1 MSDIKLKQQ
10 LTLGIGLLM
19 VAMAAALYLAQA
31 QLHRL
36 QGAADDLAG
45 GQAARISQLALAGQA
60 QQASQLLVRQLGG
73 LLPEAALAAQRAAQ
87 TPLDN
92 ALDGVTG
99 RLNSLSAHASADA
112 KARLD
117 AARNL
122 DGPLRNQIAAYRQLL
137 AGGKTE
143 EASGYLSTAL
153 WPAALKY
160 QDAIA
165 QYARFEGEQAANAA
179 PEDGVVSAG
188 MISNELIS
196 MGAALLL
203 LAAALAWLLR
213 RALDRQFGGDPQLL
227 AAVLREL
234 ADGEVRTEFQVR
246 PGDQSSLLACLAEV
260 VAHARENLRVR
271 NALDVCTT
279 NVMIADD
286 SHQVVY
292 ANRAVL
298 DMFQQAES
306 DIRQELPQFSAR
318 AILGSNIDDFHRNP
332 SYQRGVLQQLGGTHR
347 GTIRVGGRTFSLV
360 LTPIRDGQNR
370 KLGSVVEWLDT
381 TRELELKAAE
391 EARLAA
397 DRRAAAENARIRS
410 ALDVCTTNVMIAD
423 EDHCIIY
430 TNQAVLKMFQQAEA
444 DIRRDIPRFSV
455 AGLIGS
461 NIDDFHK
468 NPSYQRGLLQQ
479 VRETH
484 RSSIAVGGRTF
495 GLILTPII
503 GTRGE
508 RLGDVVEW
516 QDNTE
521 MLRLKR
527 EADLRADKAS
537 KLAAENARIRS
548 ALDVCTTNVM
558 IADETHHIIYAN
570 QAVLSMFQQA
580 EADIRREIP
589 RFSAAGL
596 LGGKIDEFHKNP
608 SYQHG
613 VLQQVRST
621 HRSSIVVGG
630 RTFSLILSPIVN
642 AEGERLGAVVEWQDN
657 TETLRLQAEADA
669 RAVEAARVAG
679 ENARIRSALDNC
691 TTNVMIADNERK
703 IIYMNHSVTDMLRG
717 VESDLRKALPNF
729 DVRRLIGATIDEFHK
744 SPAHQRELLANL
756 RSTYR
761 TEIQVAGRTFS
772 LVANPVFD
780 ADGARLGSV
789 VEWKDRTAEVDIE
802 REVSE
807 IVRAAS
813 AGEFGKRIAAE
824 GKQGFFRLLGEG
836 INQLLDVTSRGLN
849 DIANVLGALAGG
861 DLTKTIHSDYDGL
874 FGQLKTDSNATV
886 ERLLEIV
893 TNIKDST
900 DAINTAAKEIA
911 AGNSNLSNRTEQQA
925 ASLEQTASSMEEI
938 TSTVKQNAENARKAN
953 SLATGASDI
962 AARGGKVVG
971 DVVSTMNEINE
982 SAKKIVD
989 IISVIDGIAFQTNIL
1004 ALNAAVEAARA
1015 GEQGRGFAVVASEV
1029 RNLAQRS
1036 AAAAKEI
1043 KSLIGNSVDKVES
1056 GSRLV
1061 DEAGRTMNE
1070 IVVSIR
1076 RVADIMSDISAAS
1089 MEQSSG
1095 IEQVN
1100 LAVTQ
1105 MDENTQKNAA
1115 LVEQA
1120 AAAAESLEEQARY
1133 LSDAVAVFKLD
1144 DKPLHGKPPVAPR
1157 LASRPAG
1164 GALPQIGLAGAA
1176 ERKASQHP
1184 GRYQIKP
1191 KAIEPILPQK
1201 DGEDGWEEF

>member
-73 LLPEAALAAQRAAQ
+73 LLPGAELAAQRAAQ

-153 WPAALKY
+153 WPAAIKY

-165 QYARFEGEQAANAA
+165 QYSRFEGEQAANVA
-179 PEDGVVSAG
+179 PEDGAVSAG

-246 PGDQSSLLACLAEV
+246 PGDRSSLLACLAEV

-279 NVMIADD
+279 NVMIAD
-286 SHQVVY
+286 
-292 ANRAVL
+292 
-298 DMFQQAES
+298 
-306 DIRQELPQFSAR
+306 
-318 AILGSNIDDFHRNP
+318 
-332 SYQRGVLQQLGGTHR
+332 
-347 GTIRVGGRTFSLV
+347 
-360 LTPIRDGQNR
+360 
-370 KLGSVVEWLDT
+370 
-381 TRELELKAAE
+381 
-391 EARLAA
+391 
-397 DRRAAAENARIRS
+397 
-410 ALDVCTTNVMIAD
+410 

-430 TNQAVLKMFQQAEA
+430 TNQSVLKMFQQAEA

-503 GTRGE
+503 GIKGE

-527 EADLRADKAS
+527 EADLRAEKAS

-589 RFSAAGL
+589 RFSATGL

-861 DLTKTIHSDYDGL
+861 DLTKTISADYDGL
-874 FGQLKTDSNATV
+874 FGQLKADSNTTV

-911 AGNSNLSNRTEQQA
+911 AGNANLSNRTEQQA
-925 ASLEQTASSMEEI
+925 ASLEETASSMEEI

-1164 GALPQIGLAGAA
+1164 GALPQIGLAGAV

-1191 KAIEPILPQK
+1191 KAIEPIQPQK

>member
-73 LLPEAALAAQRAAQ
+73 LLPGAELAAQRAAQ
-87 TPLDN
+87 TSLDN

-153 WPAALKY
+153 WPAAIKY

-165 QYARFEGEQAANAA
+165 QYSRFEGEQAANVA
-179 PEDGVVSAG
+179 PEDGAVSAG

-246 PGDQSSLLACLAEV
+246 PGDRSSLLACLAEV

-271 NALDVCTT
+271 NALNVCTT

-286 SHQVVY
+286 NHQVVY

-306 DIRQELPQFSAR
+306 
-318 AILGSNIDDFHRNP
+318 
-332 SYQRGVLQQLGGTHR
+332 
-347 GTIRVGGRTFSLV
+347 
-360 LTPIRDGQNR
+360 
-370 KLGSVVEWLDT
+370 
-381 TRELELKAAE
+381 
-391 EARLAA
+391 
-397 DRRAAAENARIRS
+397 
-410 ALDVCTTNVMIAD
+410 
-423 EDHCIIY
+423 
-430 TNQAVLKMFQQAEA
+430 

-503 GTRGE
+503 GLRGE

-589 RFSAAGL
+589 RFSATGL

-744 SPAHQRELLANL
+744 SPVHQRELLANL

-861 DLTKTIHSDYDGL
+861 DLTKTISADYDGL
-874 FGQLKTDSNATV
+874 FGQLKADSNTTV

-911 AGNSNLSNRTEQQA
+911 AGNANLSNRTEQQA
-925 ASLEQTASSMEEI
+925 ASLEETASSMEEI

-1164 GALPQIGLAGAA
+1164 GALPQIGLAGAV

-1191 KAIEPILPQK
+1191 KAIEPIQPQK

>member
-73 LLPEAALAAQRAAQ
+73 LLPGAELAAQRAAQ
-87 TPLDN
+87 TSLDN

-153 WPAALKY
+153 WPAAIKY

-165 QYARFEGEQAANAA
+165 QYARFEGEQAANVA
-179 PEDGVVSAG
+179 PEDGAVSAG

-246 PGDQSSLLACLAEV
+246 PGDRSSLLACLAEV

-286 SHQVVY
+286 NHQVVY

-306 DIRQELPQFSAR
+306 
-318 AILGSNIDDFHRNP
+318 
-332 SYQRGVLQQLGGTHR
+332 
-347 GTIRVGGRTFSLV
+347 
-360 LTPIRDGQNR
+360 
-370 KLGSVVEWLDT
+370 
-381 TRELELKAAE
+381 
-391 EARLAA
+391 
-397 DRRAAAENARIRS
+397 
-410 ALDVCTTNVMIAD
+410 
-423 EDHCIIY
+423 
-430 TNQAVLKMFQQAEA
+430 

-503 GTRGE
+503 GLRGE

-589 RFSAAGL
+589 RFSATGL

-861 DLTKTIHSDYDGL
+861 DLTKTISADYDGL
-874 FGQLKTDSNATV
+874 FGQLKADSNTTV

-925 ASLEQTASSMEEI
+925 ASLEETASSMEEI

-1164 GALPQIGLAGAA
+1164 GALPQIGLAGAV

-1191 KAIEPILPQK
+1191 KAIEPIQPQK
-1201 DGEDGWEEF
+1201 EGEDGWEEF

>member
-73 LLPEAALAAQRAAQ
+73 LLPGAELAAQRAAQ
-87 TPLDN
+87 TSLDN

-153 WPAALKY
+153 WPAAIKY

-165 QYARFEGEQAANAA
+165 QYSRFEGEQAANVA
-179 PEDGVVSAG
+179 PEDGAVSAG

-246 PGDQSSLLACLAEV
+246 PGDRSSLLACLAEV

-271 NALDVCTT
+271 NALNVCTT

-286 SHQVVY
+286 NHQVVY

-306 DIRQELPQFSAR
+306 
-318 AILGSNIDDFHRNP
+318 
-332 SYQRGVLQQLGGTHR
+332 
-347 GTIRVGGRTFSLV
+347 
-360 LTPIRDGQNR
+360 
-370 KLGSVVEWLDT
+370 
-381 TRELELKAAE
+381 
-391 EARLAA
+391 
-397 DRRAAAENARIRS
+397 
-410 ALDVCTTNVMIAD
+410 
-423 EDHCIIY
+423 
-430 TNQAVLKMFQQAEA
+430 

-503 GTRGE
+503 GLRGE

-516 QDNTE
+516 QDNTK

-589 RFSAAGL
+589 RFSATGL

-861 DLTKTIHSDYDGL
+861 DLTKTISADYDGL
-874 FGQLKTDSNATV
+874 FGQLKADSNTTV

-911 AGNSNLSNRTEQQA
+911 AGNANLSNRTEQQA
-925 ASLEQTASSMEEI
+925 ASLEETASSMEEI

-1164 GALPQIGLAGAA
+1164 GALPQIGLAGAV

-1191 KAIEPILPQK
+1191 KAIEPIQPQK

>member
-1 MSDIKLKQQ
+1 MSDIRLKQQ
-10 LTLGIGLLM
+10 LTLGIGLLV

-36 QGAADDLAG
+36 QGAADDVAD
-45 GQAARISQLALAGQA
+45 GQSAQIAQLALAGQA
-60 QQASQLLVRQLGG
+60 QQASQLLLRQLGG
-73 LLPEAALAAQRAAQ
+73 LLPDDSLAAQRAAQ
-87 TPLDN
+87 PPLDA

-99 RLNSLSAHASADA
+99 RLNSLSAHASPDA
-112 KARLD
+112 KAKLD

-122 DGPLRNQIAAYRQLL
+122 DGPLRSQIAAYRQLL
-137 AGGKTE
+137 AGGRGE
-143 EASGYLSTAL
+143 EAHGYLAATL

-160 QDAIA
+160 QDAIG
-165 QYARFEGEQAANAA
+165 QYVRFEGEQALKAEPADA
-179 PEDGVVSAG
+179 GVSAG
-188 MISNELIS
+188 AIGNELLS
-196 MGAALLL
+196 MGVALLL
-203 LAAALAWLLR
+203 LAAVLVWLLR
-213 RALDRQFGGDPQLL
+213 RGLDRQFGGDPQLL
-227 AAVLREL
+227 ATVLREL
-234 ADGEVRTEFQVR
+234 ADGEVRTEFRVR
-246 PGDQSSLLACLAEV
+246 PGDKDSLFACLADV
-260 VAHARENLRVR
+260 VAHTLENLRVR

-286 SHQVVY
+286 NHQVVY

-298 DMFQQAES
+298 DMFQQAEA

-318 AILGSNIDDFHRNP
+318 TILGSSIDSFHRNP
-332 SYQRGVLQQLGGTHR
+332 SYQRGVLQQLTGTHR
-347 GTIRVGGRTFSLV
+347 GTIKVGGRTFSLV

-370 KLGSVVEWLDT
+370 KLGAVVEWLDT
-381 TRELELKAAE
+381 TRDLELKAAE

-423 EDHCIIY
+423 EDHRIIY
-430 TNQAVLKMFQQAEA
+430 TNQSVQKMFQQAEA
-444 DIRRDIPRFSV
+444 DIRRDIPRFS
-455 AGLIGS
+455 AGGLLGS

-479 VRETH
+479 VRESH
-484 RSSIAVGGRTF
+484 RSSISVGGRTF
-495 GLILTPII
+495 GLILTPIL
-503 GTRGE
+503 GAKGE

-521 MLRLKR
+521 MLRLQR
-527 EADLRADKAS
+527 EADLRAEKES

-558 IADETHHIIYAN
+558 IADESHHIVYAN
-570 QAVLSMFQQA
+570 QSVLNMFQQA
-580 EADIRREIP
+580 EADIRRDIP

-596 LGGKIDEFHKNP
+596 LGGKIDDFHKNP

-613 VLQQVRST
+613 LLQQARGT

-630 RTFSLILSPIVN
+630 RTFGLILSPIFN
-642 AEGERLGAVVEWQDN
+642 DKGDRLGAVVEWQDN
-657 TETLRLQAEADA
+657 TEALRLKAEADA
-669 RAVEAARVAG
+669 RALEESRVAG

-691 TTNVMIADNERK
+691 TTNVMIADNDRR

-717 VESDLRKALPNF
+717 AESDLRKALPNF
-729 DVRRLIGATIDEFHK
+729 EVRRLIGSTMDEFHK
-744 SPAHQRELLANL
+744 NPAHQRDLLANL

-761 TEIQVAGRTFS
+761 AEIQVAGRTFS

-780 ADGARLGSV
+780 ADGERLGSV
-789 VEWKDRTAEVDIE
+789 VEWKDRTAEVEIE

-813 AGEFGKRIAAE
+813 AGEFGKRIEVE
-824 GKQGFFRLLGEG
+824 GKQGFFKVLGDG
-836 INQLLDVTSRGLN
+836 INQLLGVTSRGLN
-849 DIANVLGALAGG
+849 DIANVLGALAKG
-861 DLTKTIHSDYDGL
+861 DLTKSIGADYDGL
-874 FGQLKTDSNATV
+874 FGQLKADSNATV
-886 ERLLEIV
+886 EQLKEIIA
-893 TNIKDST
+893 NIKDST

-911 AGNSNLSNRTEQQA
+911 AGNSNLSSRTEQQA
-925 ASLEQTASSMEEI
+925 ASLEETASSMEEI
-938 TSTVKQNAENARKAN
+938 TSTVRQNAENAKKAN

-1115 LVEQA
+1115 LVEEA

-1133 LSDAVAVFKLD
+1133 LADAVAVFKLD
-1144 DKPLHGKPPVAPR
+1144 DKPSHGKPPAGKPAPR
-1157 LASRPAG
+1157 L
-1164 GALPQIGLAGAA
+1164 GAAAVPQIALAGALA
-1176 ERKASQHP
+1176 HKTSHHP
-1184 GRYQIKP
+1184 GSYQVKP
-1191 KAIEPILPQK
+1191 RAIEPIQPPG